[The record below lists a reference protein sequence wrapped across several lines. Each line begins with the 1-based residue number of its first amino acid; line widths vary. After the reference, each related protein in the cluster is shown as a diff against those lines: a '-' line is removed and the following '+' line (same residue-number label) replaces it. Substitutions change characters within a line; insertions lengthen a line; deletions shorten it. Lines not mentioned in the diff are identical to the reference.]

1 MTKDLLKIAL
11 FSVLLMILSGIIRNF
26 FSGHII
32 HDGVYWIIGFL
43 WLLHTVIQ
51 LAGHLLRDYLDIDTP
66 LIALA
71 GVSARLI
78 ISLFAMLIVVMSG
91 VENMVI
97 LVINFSVIYFLYLL
111 FEIIPLLSNLRR
123 NSSQE

>member
-1 MTKDLLKIAL
+1 M
-11 FSVLLMILSGIIRNF
+11 
-26 FSGHII
+26 
-32 HDGVYWIIGFL
+32 
-43 WLLHTVIQ
+43 
-51 LAGHLLRDYLDIDTP
+51 DIDTP

-91 VENMVI
+91 VENMVL

-123 NSSQE
+123 NSSQEQSK